1 MHDSKKEK
9 LIIWTSSKL
18 KNRQSRQSTE
28 QEQICISYIFNKR
41 LVSTIYKELKKLN
54 SKRNKQPN

>member
-9 LIIWTSSKL
+9 LIIWTSLKL

-28 QEQICISYIFNKR
+28 QEQICINYIFNKR

-54 SKRNKQPN
+54 SKKNKQPN